1 MELFGT
7 DFNDRYSSEGD
18 ILWVNRMAT
27 EIEAHLPRMQREYPD
42 REAFWGWFCGEVE
55 SMLRY
60 VASDEDRVYAKER
73 LNVLLEDAGIADRLD
88 LTARA
93 IDAAYVQHPPSS

>member
-1 MELFGT
+1 MELFGK
-7 DFNDRYSSEGD
+7 DFNGRHSSEGD

-27 EIEAHLPRMQREYPD
+27 EIEAHLPRMQRDYPD
-42 REAFWGWFCGEVE
+42 RAAFWSWFCGEVE

-60 VASDEDRVYAKER
+60 VANDEDRVYAKKR

-93 IDAAYVQHPPSS
+93 VDTVCVQHPSSS